1 MAEPQIKPTP
11 APAESLDSQTSGDEV
26 PTKKKNRLWTVVKI
40 VVSTALLALLISQ
53 VNWKIFLTVAA
64 SISFVYMIY
73 PLVAYY
79 VNVGLSVFKW
89 QTLLRYLTIIE
100 RFGRL
105 YMVYMIGA
113 YYNNFLPSTIG
124 GDGYRFLIIRA
135 DHPGKSEQTFSSILL
150 ERGFGYLILIVVNIL
165 LAAWFWKFLSSQ
177 TWLLLIEIGLA
188 AGLVF
193 IGILWLFRYRFAA
206 ILPKWKFLSKLEQ
219 FLHMIDIQDRRVLFI
234 SVGTSFLFVLIGGVW
249 LGVYYWSVGVQVD
262 WLYTIYVSTLMNII
276 GAIPITL
283 NGLGIVELVQVRMM
297 GLVGIPIETVLV
309 VSIMTR
315 MVLILLSL
323 PGGILS
329 FR

>member
-1 MAEPQIKPTP
+1 MPSASVDNVADIPVEWRTP
-11 APAESLDSQTSGDEV
+11 AKKSAKTRLLFLIKLAISGSLIYYLLGRANLAEIWQAVENSNVTLVIASF
-26 PTKKKNRLWTVVKI
+26 
-40 VVSTALLALLISQ
+40 LLHGIGYY
-53 VNWKIFLTVAA
+53 A
-64 SISFVYMIY
+64 SSYRWH
-73 PLVAYY
+73 L
-79 VNVGLSVFKW
+79 
-89 QTLLRYLTIIE
+89 LLRDQGFDVPVGYLVRSYAIAM
-100 RFGRL
+100 FF
-105 YMVYMIGA
+105 
-113 YYNNFLPSTIG
+113 NNLLPSTIG

>member
-1 MAEPQIKPTP
+1 MAETQVTQTTTTI
-11 APAESLDSQTSGDEV
+11 ESLDPRSPGNNE
-26 PTKKKNRLWTVVKI
+26 PAKKKNRLWTIVKI
-40 VVSTALLALLISQ
+40 VVSTALLAILISQ
-53 VNWKIFLTVAA
+53 VNWKNFLTVAA
-64 SISFVYMIY
+64 SISLVYIIY

-89 QTLLRYLTIIE
+89 RTFLEYLTIID
-100 RFGRL
+100 RFGKL

-124 GDGYRFLIIRA
+124 GDGYRFLKIRA
-135 DHPGKSEQTFSSILL
+135 DHPGKSEQIFSSILL
-150 ERGFGYLILIVVNIL
+150 ERGFGYLILIVVNVI

-188 AGLVF
+188 AALAIG
-193 IGILWLFRYRFAA
+193 GILWLFRYRFPA
-206 ILPKWKFLSKLEQ
+206 ILPDWKFLKKLEQ
-219 FLHMIDIQDRRVLFI
+219 FLHMIDIQNWRVLFI
-234 SVGTSFLFVLIGGVW
+234 AVGTSLLFVLISGVW
-249 LGVYYWSVGVQVD
+249 LGVYYWAVGVQVN
-262 WLYTIYVSTLMNII
+262 WLYIIYVSTLMNII

-315 MVLILLSL
+315 VMLILLSL